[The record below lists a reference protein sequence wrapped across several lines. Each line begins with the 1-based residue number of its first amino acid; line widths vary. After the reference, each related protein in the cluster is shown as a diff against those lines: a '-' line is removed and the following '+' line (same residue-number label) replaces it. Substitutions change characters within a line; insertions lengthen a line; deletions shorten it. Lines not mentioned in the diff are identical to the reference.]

1 MIHFEWRLFMQLS
14 KVMVTTKAWLYI
26 FHHFH
31 WVQCCYFS
39 WNKISNEISYF
50 FWFFF
55 SLLFLIESE
64 PISTSYTSVFRETCD
79 DVIIENKRSHD
90 GMINESIKSKKSFIL
105 VTSSTI
111 IVFRKQRFVTRREHE
126 CNFWS
131 HFIFFIMSSW
141 YRLKKVPDVHARY
154 YSLFILYIILNRV
167 YIWYLC
173 I

>member
-90 GMINESIKSKKSFIL
+90 DMIKWEHCWKLHWFQKIATFVIYIKGLTTCFGPPM
-105 VTSSTI
+105 
-111 IVFRKQRFVTRREHE
+111 
-126 CNFWS
+126 
-131 HFIFFIMSSW
+131 IFEATWRSA
-141 YRLKKVPDVHARY
+141 P
-154 YSLFILYIILNRV
+154 
-167 YIWYLC
+167 
-173 I
+173 